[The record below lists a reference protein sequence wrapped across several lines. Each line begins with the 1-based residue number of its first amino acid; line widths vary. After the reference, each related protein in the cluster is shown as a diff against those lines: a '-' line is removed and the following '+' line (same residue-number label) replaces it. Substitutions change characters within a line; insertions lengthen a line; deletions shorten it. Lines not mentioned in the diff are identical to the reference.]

1 MSATVRQPGASG
13 AVDPRRTDKIRRFR
27 VSGLIFEDFTS
38 DYMSVIGMLFSM
50 FGLMMRMKW
59 CAWIAIYCSCIG
71 FASSRLQDDAKQIF
85 SSFMLSISAVVMS
98 YLQNPSPMTLPF
110 ST

>member
-1 MSATVRQPGASG
+1 MSNPN
-13 AVDPRRTDKIRRFR
+13 DPRRPEKARRMRNF
-27 VSGLIFEDFTS
+27 GLAFEDFTS

-71 FASSRLQDDAKQIF
+71 FASSRVQDDAKQIF
-85 SSFMLSISAVVMS
+85 SSYMLSISAVVMS
-98 YLQNPSPMTLPF
+98 YLQNPSPMTFPF
-110 ST
+110 AQ

>member
-1 MSATVRQPGASG
+1 MSGTA
-13 AVDPRRTDKIRRFR
+13 DPRRPEKARRTMR
-27 VSGLIFEDFTS
+27 NSGMTFEDFTS

-71 FASSRLQDDAKQIF
+71 FASSRIQDDAKQIF
-85 SSFMLSISAVVMS
+85 SSYMLSISAVVMS
-98 YLQNPSPMTLPF
+98 YLQNPSPMTFPF
-110 ST
+110 TN

>member
-1 MSATVRQPGASG
+1 MSSAATP
-13 AVDPRRTDKIRRFR
+13 DPRRADKIRRFR
-27 VSGLIFEDFTS
+27 LSGLVFEDFTS

-59 CAWIAIYCSCIG
+59 CAWVAIYCSCIG

-98 YLQNPSPMTLPF
+98 YLQNPTPMSIPF
-110 ST
+110 SQ